1 MMGLLGATK
10 DNNSLSNAIDLLSK
24 LHKTRELQKKIEFV
38 VRPGHSFFAFL
49 ALGSNG
55 GRSRVHVHGV
65 GLEEF
70 NELTQKVE
78 YHLHLGHL
86 PLLLIIVGRVSAA

>member
-1 MMGLLGATK
+1 M
-10 DNNSLSNAIDLLSK
+10 
-24 LHKTRELQKKIEFV
+24 

-86 PLLLIIVGRVSAA
+86 PLLLIIVGGVSAA

>member
-1 MMGLLGATK
+1 MMELLGGTK
-10 DNNSLSNAIDLLSK
+10 DNSSLSKSGLFYK
-24 LHKTRELQKKIEFV
+24 LYKTQELEKKIEFV